1 MRRKMMGWLVC
12 VALLGAAVAE
22 AGVKTSNQFFYKP
35 SLGARG
41 TAEMSQFDA
50 GLDLVD
56 AHLGKYKTL
65 GDPGY
70 ETLAAA
76 LSTIGSTP
84 VSLVIPAGT
93 VNITAHT
100 TIPANV
106 HLVVQRGGIFSIANG
121 ITLTIQGVLSAGPYQ
136 IFSGSGT
143 ATLGPGSPT
152 AHQVYPVWW
161 YSGSGHWNTAL
172 NAAMAAVRNAGGG
185 KIVLTSNISI
195 SAAYVHDYYY
205 ASFDGNGYL
214 IDASAINSGVAISIT
229 NSNNSDWAMA
239 KQSQRSVA
247 NFMLK
252 GSGKTGNVVGM
263 LLEGNSSYGSAS
275 HLTLKNINIHE
286 FAVGLKEYSYAWE
299 VDCFKVD
306 IRTCSIGLEIPD
318 GGTTYGARLS
328 YYGGLITGCTTA
340 VRIHYPIVTV
350 HFFGTAFD
358 WCARLADIHGGKL
371 VLNDCHVETIGAE
384 AGGATEA
391 IKVDGYG
398 GVFQMLGG
406 WYVGGGQS
414 GNTQYLVNVVLHTNI
429 AVFKDV
435 MLYDVVPGSGYLATG
450 NGNVIL
456 EPLIGTIDTSSY
468 GLRWDSYTRGDLA
481 DGSFE
486 TAAGGQFLDDWYVM
500 NGGTYSSR
508 WSRANLA
515 LSVSNE
521 QARTGTWSLKANKTA
536 SGPATFETI
545 LPVPRKA
552 AMAAW
557 QFWYRKPGTGTGTM
571 SVTAHWVKLA
581 GYDTNGIPIWGR
593 SQQIGNQDIAFT
605 SAAVPWT
612 QSSDTY
618 FKMWGDAKAPEW
630 ATHFVLRFNLDNL
643 TSGQAYYFDDLKI
656 FLN

>member
-1 MRRKMMGWLVC
+1 MG
-12 VALLGAAVAE
+12 E
-22 AGVKTSNQFFYKP
+22 PTSNGFFYKP
-35 SLGARG
+35 SYGAHG
-41 TAEMSQFDA
+41 TIEKGYFDD
-50 GLDLVD
+50 GLDRVD
-56 AHLGKYKTL
+56 AHLGRYKTL

-76 LSTIGSTP
+76 LSTIGSAP

-93 VNITAHT
+93 VNITANT

-106 HLVVQRGGIFSIANG
+106 HLVVQRGGVFNIANG
-121 ITLTIQGVLSAGPYQ
+121 VTMTIRGVLSAGPYQ

-143 ATLGPGSPT
+143 ATLGPDSPT
-152 AHQVYPVWW
+152 AHQVYPAWW
-161 YSGSGHWNTAL
+161 YSGTGHWDQAL
-172 NAAMAAVRNAGGG
+172 NAAMAAVRNAGNG
-185 KIVLTSNISI
+185 KIVLTSNITLGST
-195 SAAYVHDYYY
+195 YEHDYYY

-214 IDASAINSGVAISIT
+214 IDASAITSGTAFRIT
-229 NSNNSDWAMA
+229 NTNNESEAHSRQD
-239 KQSQRSVA
+239 QRYVA
-247 NFMLK
+247 NFRLK
-252 GSGKTGNVVGM
+252 GNGKTGSVVG
-263 LLEGNSSYGSAS
+263 LLLQGNSTNAGAS

-286 FAVGLKEYSYAWE
+286 FGVGLREYSYAWE

-306 IRTCSIGLEIPD
+306 IRTCTIGLEIPS
-318 GGTTYGARLS
+318 GGTYYGARLS
-328 YYGGLITGCTTA
+328 YYGGVIAGCTTA
-340 VRIHYPIVTV
+340 VKNHYGAAAI

-358 WCARLADIHGGKL
+358 WCAKLADLHGGKL
-371 VLNDCHVETIGAE
+371 YLNDCHMETIGAG
-384 AGGATEA
+384 ASGATEA

-398 GVFQMLGG
+398 GVFVMLGG

-414 GNTQYLVNVVLHTNI
+414 GNTQYLVNVVLNTNI
-429 AVFKDV
+429 AIFRDV
-435 MLYDVVPGSGYLATG
+435 MLYDVVPSSGYLATG
-450 NGNVIL
+450 EGNVIL
-456 EPLIGTIDTSSY
+456 EPTIATIDTSSY
-468 GLRWDSYTRGDLA
+468 GLKWNSYTKGDLA

-593 SQQIGNQDIAFT
+593 SQQIGNQDITFT

-612 QSSDTY
+612 QSSNTY